1 MKDLDTKISAIITMN
16 NMIIDYRTWILKY
29 LHHSGLHFWVSNS
42 FLMLIQDF
50 YQTHNI
56 TQTSTLPQNQVINKQ
71 TKYEQLTRDKTSLYG
86 QPFKKNSK
94 SSSYWEEG
102 NKIP

>member
-42 FLMLIQDF
+42 FLMLI
-50 YQTHNI
+50 
-56 TQTSTLPQNQVINKQ
+56 
-71 TKYEQLTRDKTSLYG
+71 
-86 QPFKKNSK
+86 
-94 SSSYWEEG
+94 
-102 NKIP
+102 